1 MYIQIYVFIDVG
13 GGGGV
18 LVWRR
23 NSKTDVLSILSASL
37 SVLCPHYSK
46 LQREAS
52 GINTS
57 LMKLWRCLDQLR
69 RNQQQAAA
77 TASSINNEQLVR
89 VVCYAAVRG
98 SMGERGYTR

>member
-1 MYIQIYVFIDVG
+1 MYP
-13 GGGGV
+13 
-18 LVWRR
+18 R
-23 NSKTDVLSILSASL
+23 
-37 SVLCPHYSK
+37 SK

-77 TASSINNEQLVR
+77 ASSATASSSNEQLVR
-89 VVCYAAVRG
+89 VGWDASGGKGHPPINKTIYRHKSPPNTCRSVH
-98 SMGERGYTR
+98 ML